1 MIFFS
6 NLLKK
11 TLLDFLLLKMSSYLP
26 LSMRLVG
33 LEPGFTHQQWEQV
46 MERKNRN
53 EINLQIL
60 YLAYQEWENE
70 QSPQLDG
77 SPWRWYLSYL
87 GKPPPEGQENS
98 LAHTLPDAPPNTPI
112 IEGIPTPPNMSFNEL
127 EEAMVINN
135 SYTQNSSTTH

>member
-1 MIFFS
+1 M
-6 NLLKK
+6 N
-11 TLLDFLLLKMSSYLP
+11 SYLP

-46 MERKNRN
+46 MEKKNRH
-53 EINLQIL
+53 EINVQIL

-98 LAHTLPDAPPNTPI
+98 LAHTLPDVPPKTPT

-135 SYTQNSSTTH
+135 NYTQNSSITH

>member
-1 MIFFS
+1 
-6 NLLKK
+6 
-11 TLLDFLLLKMSSYLP
+11 MSSYLP

-46 MERKNRN
+46 MERKNRHV
-53 EINLQIL
+53 INVQIL

-98 LAHTLPDAPPNTPI
+98 LAHTLSEVPPNTPI

-135 SYTQNSSTTH
+135 SYTQNFSTTR

>member
-1 MIFFS
+1 
-6 NLLKK
+6 
-11 TLLDFLLLKMSSYLP
+11 
-26 LSMRLVG
+26 MRLVG
-33 LEPGFTHQQWEQV
+33 LELGFTHQQWEQV
-46 MERKNRN
+46 MERKNRH

-98 LAHTLPDAPPNTPI
+98 LAHTLPDVPPKTPT

-135 SYTQNSSTTH
+135 NYSQNSSTTH

>member
-1 MIFFS
+1 
-6 NLLKK
+6 
-11 TLLDFLLLKMSSYLP
+11 
-26 LSMRLVG
+26 MRLVG

-98 LAHTLPDAPPNTPI
+98 SVNALPEVPPNTPV

-135 SYTQNSSTTH
+135 TYTQTSSTNN